1 MTELRRRKVAR
12 GKGSVRNGL
21 HKNINGAHEGL
32 PALLQ
37 GVSLQ
42 QLFLNGFGVF
52 MCLYLGYKHASYMKI
67 IHETQT
73 WFSNIKEVEREISF
87 RTESGLYYS
96 YYKTMVL
103 APSITDGLHQLT
115 HDNVTEHPDTIN
127 ILERMNI
134 YQEVILSIM
143 YRILPIKSWVEPV
156 YFYMN
161 TVWGLHAMLIWAL
174 FATSWMLSGSW
185 LAGILAACFYIF
197 NKVDVTRV
205 EYVVPLRESF
215 SLPFLWVQIAA
226 ISFFF
231 RPNLTLVKEK
241 LCIWIIFVSTFLFAL
256 FWQFNQFIFLL
267 QAFALFGVWV
277 LDMIPPRKVRIVFYA
292 QAASL
297 ILTSILQ
304 YVNLMIFGSLVMSFI
319 PASLLLMYFK
329 GEELQPCSI
338 PSRLTKAVFYCVS
351 VLVLMVLFNTAI
363 KILINIEADEHIFK
377 FILSKFSIDHARDFD
392 SKLYLCIDAF
402 VSLPFNTFERLTKGV
417 VFPFYVATH
426 LVLLVVLFIAVL
438 QNWSNNVHETENIK
452 DHPAIKKTH
461 LLSNRPELAFHAV
474 CGVFFGALAMSTLR
488 MKYLWTPYMCILA
501 SFGVSDLKMWKAVL
515 TQLKTQGTM
524 VQIVRHF
531 STLLTLVAL
540 LTVALPPAL
549 KELEE
554 LKEFWDPDTVALMEW
569 INKDTPQDASFT
581 GSMQLLAGV
590 KLCTGRPITN
600 HPHYEDKKLR
610 LKTKDLMQIYGR
622 RTPKDIH
629 EIMKKNQANYMIL
642 EDSIC
647 LAHTEDGCRLPDI
660 IDFDNGVLPELVKP
674 EPNLVRSSVPR
685 FCDVIRHD
693 GSDFTRYFKKVF
705 TNRTF
710 RVHKVL

>member
-1 MTELRRRKVAR
+1 MTEVRKRKSTA
-12 GKGSVRNGL
+12 KSKTTSTTSSNGNVKTTSPAASL
-21 HKNINGAHEGL
+21 WPYIHLLVGFIAMMACGL
-32 PALLQ
+32 IH
-37 GVSLQ
+37 S
-42 QLFLNGFGVF
+42 
-52 MCLYLGYKHASYMKI
+52 KYMST
-67 IHETQT
+67 IHENNL

-156 YFYMN
+156 YFYLN